1 MFQPTHRPTRIDEE
15 FATSWGSCRVRGRL
29 GQRHADVLESV
40 LFYSQHRQFD
50 GRLQLLVDP
59 ARVRRTISEDGYSGA
74 GLESMMDDL
83 TEALLVVRTATVQT
97 TGHLI
102 ETWRKSLVTKPN
114 PLGGERNLWV
124 VILGDALCEM
134 MKVDVIF
141 HRSPGEIPRLKNGIS
156 KAIVR
161 HCLSHKYQPNGGWNL
176 DQLILAVCPG
186 ASAVDMRNRRR
197 ELRMEAAGI
206 GRCGFVVSEDKLTRT
221 SLQTA

>member
-1 MFQPTHRPTRIDEE
+1 MNNGEQLPTTTACQSRVRLFQPTHRPTRIDEE
-15 FATSWGSCRVRGRL
+15 FATSWGTCRVRGRL

-40 LFYSQHRQFD
+40 IFHSQFRQID

-59 ARVRRTISEDGYSGA
+59 ALVRRTISEDGYSGA

-97 TGHLI
+97 AGHLI

-114 PLGGERNLWV
+114 PLGGERNLWL

-134 MKVDVIF
+134 MKVDLTF
-141 HRSPGEIPRLKNGIS
+141 HRSPGEIPLLKNGIS

-161 HCLSHKYQPNGGWNL
+161 HCLTHKYEPNGGGMWA
-176 DQLILAVCPG
+176 D
-186 ASAVDMRNRRR
+186 
-197 ELRMEAAGI
+197 
-206 GRCGFVVSEDKLTRT
+206 
-221 SLQTA
+221 